1 MNKQNDFIM
10 YHRKPYSLE
19 DKVFIAVV
27 DKVIASYN
35 PKNYL
40 NINIFFDAFNE
51 IVAKNPQ
58 DESLQSTCKE
68 LIKTFSVLK
77 NATEYVKKTD
87 KEKVDFV
94 HTIYGK
100 RVMDLLCLL
109 SDDKEY
115 IMFKAL
121 WSWLPEEMGNRLLQK
136 LAYNP
141 KATLYDVSGAL
152 GAGLPIDSNTIGLI
166 KIIATRDYKKANK
179 NADEI
184 KHGLSWVMES
194 VEKSDWYRAKSNANL
209 INKLLGICVEKAPKR
224 EDDHWTS
231 QRERASRATNHI
243 VEMIKREQ
251 AKSL

>member
-1 MNKQNDFIM
+1 MNKQNDFVM

-19 DKVFIAVV
+19 DKVFIAAV
-27 DKVIASYN
+27 DKVIAAYN

-40 NINIFFDAFNE
+40 DINIFFGAFNE
-51 IVAKNPQ
+51 IAAKNPQ
-58 DESLQSTCKE
+58 DENLQSTCKE

-77 NATEYVKKTD
+77 NATEYMKKTD

-121 WSWLPEEMGNRLLQK
+121 WPWLPEEMGNRLLQK

-141 KATLYDVSGAL
+141 QATLYDVSGAL
-152 GAGLPIDSNTIGLI
+152 GAGLPIDSNIIGLI
-166 KIIATRDYKKANK
+166 KIIAIRDYKKANK

-184 KHGLSWVMES
+184 KQGLSWVMEN
-194 VEKSDWYRAKSNANL
+194 VEKSDWYHAKSNSNL
-209 INKLLGICVEKAPKR
+209 INKLLGVSVENTPKFDSWALQKER
-224 EDDHWTS
+224 VAKITS
-231 QRERASRATNHI
+231 RISDMI
-243 VEMIKREQ
+243 VKEQ
-251 AKSL
+251 GR